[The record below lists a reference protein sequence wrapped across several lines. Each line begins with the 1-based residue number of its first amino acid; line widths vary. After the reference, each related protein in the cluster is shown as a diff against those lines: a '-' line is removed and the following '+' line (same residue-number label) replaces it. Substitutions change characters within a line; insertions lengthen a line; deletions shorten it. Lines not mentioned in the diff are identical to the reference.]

1 MYIFITFIILVH
13 SWYNILIST
22 GYLVESTITH
32 KLRFFVFGSETEF
45 YKRLKKLIPR
55 VILVPIQ
62 ETLKE
67 PLSSEIQ

>member
-1 MYIFITFIILVH
+1 MYIFITFIISVH

-32 KLRFFVFGSETEF
+32 NLRFFVFGSETEF
-45 YKRLKKLIPR
+45 YKCLKILIPQ